1 MSLPRYLKL
10 NNELVIIV
18 DIKKRKRKNGAKV
31 DQVYY
36 TTECGLTKH
45 ASFFKK
51 LNKEDIIQ
59 IKRDLIL
66 KEIGI

>member
-1 MSLPRYLKL
+1 MYLKL
-10 NNELVIIV
+10 NGELVIITN
-18 DIKKRKRKNGAKV
+18 IEKKKRKNGAKV

-36 TTECGLTKH
+36 TTKCGVTKH
-45 ASFFKK
+45 ASFFNK
-51 LNKEDIIQ
+51 LDEKDLTQ